1 MWIIFGVISVVFCLV
16 AWFKK
21 SIYASCCSLAFVS
34 LTLLAEYKL
43 VLDWVNKS
51 DWSALMDVVPTMFKV
66 LIGYVCVMIIINAL
80 IVVLTRKK

>member
-34 LTLLAEYKL
+34 LTFLAEYKL

-66 LIGYVCVMIIINAL
+66 LTTYIIIMLLVNAL
-80 IVVLTRKK
+80 IIGLKRK

>member
-34 LTLLAEYKL
+34 LTLLAEYKI

-51 DWSALMDVVPTMFKV
+51 DLSALMDVVPTMFKV
-66 LIGYVCVMIIINAL
+66 LTTYVIIMLLVNAL
-80 IVVLTRKK
+80 IIGLKRK